1 MVMEMK
7 LILSTA
13 VGLQLFTATCK
24 VILYKCKT
32 SSGSR
37 LAGGGGRL
45 PRC

>member
-13 VGLQLFTATCK
+13 VQLFTATCK